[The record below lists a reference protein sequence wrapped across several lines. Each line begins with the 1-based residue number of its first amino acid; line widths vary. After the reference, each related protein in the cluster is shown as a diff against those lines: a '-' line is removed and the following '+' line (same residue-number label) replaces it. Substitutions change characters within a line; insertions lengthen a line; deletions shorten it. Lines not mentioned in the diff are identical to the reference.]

1 MPTRLSYGNASRETL
16 AVNSLVVHAPYLVFM
31 SEHLAI
37 GRLHLGLLGSKLL
50 VALIR
55 FVPANIG
62 NTLLLIGIAVK
73 RLALERVAFE
83 LVWSH
88 LAVHGQL
95 RRRGRGPRLE
105 SGFG

>member
-1 MPTRLSYGNASRETL
+1 
-16 AVNSLVVHAPYLVFM
+16 M

-37 GRLHLGLLGSKLL
+37 SRLHLILLSRKWL

-55 FVPANIG
+55 FFPANIG

-73 RLALERVAFE
+73 RLALERDAFE

-88 LAVHGQL
+88 LIVHGQL
-95 RRRGRGPRLE
+95 CRRGRGPRLE